1 MINVIC
7 DRALLGAYTLDRHR
21 VTSGLVRHAA
31 TEVFGRRFAPQWL
44 PWAVTAGIAA
54 VLDPRHGCAVAV
66 PALEQRTHAADAP
79 LTQVV
84 RPGRG
89 RRHDPDQR
97 HAGTCGGR
105 APAAPHL
112 AQLLTQYSAET
123 DTDTA
128 FSRLFALWGA
138 KYQPGGTDPCTQA
151 SQQGLECVAE
161 RGSFG
166 QLHLYNHPAILLLTD
181 AGRRPAHQVV
191 LTALGDDQASL
202 ELGGTH
208 TVPIGE
214 LTRYWLGDFVML
226 WHPANSPVKALSAG
240 MRGADVRWLRQSLQ
254 RLHGAA
260 ARCAR
265 QRPVRCPAGRAGAR
279 LPARAPALGRW
290 HRRRADADR
299 AGERGGRRRRAPPV
313 RH

>member
-1 MINVIC
+1 M
-7 DRALLGAYTLDRHR
+7 TP
-21 VTSGLVRHAA
+21 TS
-31 TEVFGRRFAPQWL
+31 TTPAP
-44 PWAVTAGIAA
+44 AA
-54 VLDPRHGCAVAV
+54 V
-66 PALEQRTHAADAP
+66 
-79 LTQVV
+79 
-84 RPGRG
+84 
-89 RRHDPDQR
+89 
-97 HAGTCGGR
+97 
-105 APAAPHL
+105 PAAPHL
-112 AQLLTQYSAET
+112 AQLLTQYRAET

-138 KYQPGGTDPCTQA
+138 KYQPGSTDPCTQA

-181 AGRRPAHQVV
+181 ASGASHQVV

-240 MRGADVRWLRQSLQ
+240 MRGADVRWLRESLQ

-260 ARCAR
+260 PDAHAE
-265 QRPVRCPAGRAGAR
+265 RPVRCTAGRAGAR
-279 LPARAPALGRW
+279 LPARAPALGRR
-290 HRRRADADR
+290 HRRRADADCP
-299 AGERGGRRRRAPPV
+299 GERGGRRRRAPAV

>member
-1 MINVIC
+1 M
-7 DRALLGAYTLDRHR
+7 
-21 VTSGLVRHAA
+21 TSGLVRHAA
-31 TEVFGRRFAPQWL
+31 SEVFGRRFAPQWL

-54 VLDPRHGCAVAV
+54 VLTIATVALWQFQPWNAHATAAE
-66 PALEQRTHAADAP
+66 PAAAQVASPGAAALTPTSATPAP
-79 LTQVV
+79 
-84 RPGRG
+84 
-89 RRHDPDQR
+89 
-97 HAGTCGGR
+97 
-105 APAAPHL
+105 APAAAPAVPHL
-112 AQLLTQYSAET
+112 GQLLTQYAAET

-128 FSRLFALWGA
+128 FARLFALWGA
-138 KYQPGGTDPCTQA
+138 KYQPGSTDPCTQA

-181 AGRRPAHQVV
+181 PAGASHQVV

-202 ELGGTH
+202 QLGGAH
-208 TVPIGE
+208 SVPIGE

-260 ARCAR
+260 GGHAC

-279 LPARAPALGRW
+279 LPARAPAFGRR
-290 HRRRADADR
+290 HCRGADADR
-299 AGERGGRRRRAPPV
+299 AGERGGRRRRAAVV